1 MEHSLPLHFTS
12 LADPHMVGNV
22 VDAFVVAAR
31 KLGYQVSVDHAA
43 LRPDAINVVCF
54 AHQLA
59 PEALQGMDTHCIV
72 LNFEQLVAG
81 SQAFNESYIT
91 LLRSHYVWDYS
102 RHNLARYLELGIPN
116 GHYVPL
122 GYEEEAGD
130 DLRAENVLPEALQDI
145 DVLFFGSLNQRRAQ
159 VIDAMRRK
167 GLHVVCNDNRLWD
180 SAHRDQMIRRAK
192 LVLNMHFFDNSRIV
206 EIPRLAML
214 FRQRKAVLCE
224 LYADSEIFYPELR
237 HAVAGVAYDGLAD
250 MAVLLASAPQL
261 RQRLARQGFEAFSA
275 HSQTAVL
282 GPALDEFFA
291 WRAGILGANA
301 RI

>member
-31 KLGYQVSVDHAA
+31 KLGYEVSTEHATV
-43 LRPDAINVVCF
+43 RPDAINVVCF
-54 AHQLA
+54 AHQLM
-59 PEALQGMDTHCIV
+59 PEALEGVHTNCIV

-81 SQAFNESYIT
+81 SLASNESYIS
-91 LLRSHYVWDYS
+91 LLRRHYVWDYS
-102 RHNLARYLELGIPN
+102 QHNLARYAELGIPN

-122 GYEEEAGD
+122 GYEEEAAD
-130 DLRAENVLPEALQDI
+130 NVSEEDALPEALQDI
-145 DVLFFGSLNQRRAQ
+145 DVLFFGSLNPRRAQ

-167 GLHVVCNDNRLWD
+167 GLHVVCNDNVLWD
-180 SAHRDQMIRRAK
+180 SAYRDQMIRRAK
-192 LVLNMHFFDNSRIV
+192 LVLNMHFFDNSRII
-206 EIPRLAML
+206 EIPRLSML

-237 HAVAGVAYDGLAD
+237 HAVAGAAYDGLAD
-250 MAVLLASAPQL
+250 TALLLVSAPQL
-261 RQRLARQGFEAFSA
+261 RQRLARQGFKAFSA
-275 HSQTAVL
+275 RSQTAVL

-291 WRAGILGANA
+291 WRAGILEANA